1 MACFSED
8 SQPKHSS
15 SIILLLTMLQSDH
28 GFLFVSQIYKCDG
41 PECERPGCYRA
52 CSSGTADTFPC
63 ACGGKFQLVRSVQWH
78 MSLVSATKQIHL
90 ELLWPWSCVP
100 YSGLQYILACLNLLP
115 NANLAPP
122 PRNFFREYS
131 HCSLHESLILTLWY
145 GPG

>member
-90 ELLWPWSCVP
+90 EL
-100 YSGLQYILACLNLLP
+100 QYYGPGHVYPTLDCSTFWHAKCKP
-115 NANLAPP
+115 CPPP